1 MDIAWYEYV
10 LIIFAGALAGMVNTL
25 AGNGSAITL
34 AIFTELLGLPG
45 NVANGTNRI
54 GVLTQSWAG
63 SYVFYKH
70 GKLELSRAK
79 LNIIFTCCGA
89 IVGVAVAVLISNEQ
103 FMAVYKYLMLAVFAI
118 LLVRPKRWLA
128 ATDTDSTV
136 SSWIAIPMFLSLG
149 FYGGFIQ
156 MGMGIF
162 YLAAVVL
169 ISRYSIIEG
178 NALKTLVVAIYTLI
192 VLVIFHCKGLVR
204 WDLGLIMA
212 IGQTAGGYY
221 TAAFASKYP
230 GAGKFAYVLLII
242 IVVVALYSLF
252 FQS

>member
-1 MDIAWYEYV
+1 MDLSWYDYT
-10 LIIFAGALAGMVNTL
+10 LIILAGTLAGVINTL

-54 GVLTQSWAG
+54 GVLCQTWAG
-63 SYVFYKH
+63 SFVFYRN

-79 LNIIFTCCGA
+79 LNIILTCVGA
-89 IVGVAVAVLISNEQ
+89 IVGVAIAVVISNEH
-103 FMAVYKYLMLAVFAI
+103 FMVIYKYLMLAVLAI
-118 LLVRPKRWLA
+118 LLVRPKRWLDE
-128 ATDTDSTV
+128 TDDQTEV
-136 SSWIAIPMFLSLG
+136 SPWIAVPLFLLLG

-178 NALKTLVVAIYTLI
+178 NALKTFVVGVYTLI
-192 VLVIFHCKGLVR
+192 VLLIFHYKGLVR

-212 IGQTAGGYY
+212 IGQTAGGYF

-230 GAGKFAYVLLII
+230 GASKVAYVLLLV
-242 IVVVALYSLF
+242 IVVIALYSLF
-252 FQS
+252 FRS